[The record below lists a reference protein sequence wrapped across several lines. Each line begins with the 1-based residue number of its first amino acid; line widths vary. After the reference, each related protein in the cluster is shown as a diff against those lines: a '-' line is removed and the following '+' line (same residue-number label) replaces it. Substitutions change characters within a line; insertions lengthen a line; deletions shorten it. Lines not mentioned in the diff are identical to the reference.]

1 MKKLAI
7 YIHIPFCDHKC
18 IYCDFYSI
26 TKTENIEPF
35 LDAIR
40 TEIINKSNY
49 LKGNEITSIFFGGGT
64 PSLLTPKQISS
75 ILQIFF
81 EKFNVSKSAE
91 ITLETNP
98 GTVDLLKLK
107 EFKNIGINRLS
118 IGVQSFNNNELKFLT
133 RIHDKELAIET
144 VVNGNIAGFENINLD
159 LIFNLPN
166 QTREIWESNL
176 QTALSLP
183 ITHISAYSLILER
196 GTILNKLIIDKKV
209 KMNEDEFDA
218 SLYETTMKFLNNRG
232 FNQYEVSNFCKVG
245 FECEHNLIY
254 WQHKNY
260 ISFGPSAHSFLEN
273 KRWWNFSG
281 VKQYIGKV
289 EKNGNAVCGEE
300 VLSNEELLDEFVML
314 ALRSKGLDLNELEN
328 IHGNYWLIRNRDY
341 LNDLIANKLII
352 EEKNFI
358 KFTSNGYLFCDE
370 ILQKFK

>member
-1 MKKLAI
+1 
-7 YIHIPFCDHKC
+7 
-18 IYCDFYSI
+18 
-26 TKTENIEPF
+26 
-35 LDAIR
+35 
-40 TEIINKSNY
+40 
-49 LKGNEITSIFFGGGT
+49 
-64 PSLLTPKQISS
+64 
-75 ILQIFF
+75 
-81 EKFNVSKSAE
+81 
-91 ITLETNP
+91 
-98 GTVDLLKLK
+98 
-107 EFKNIGINRLS
+107 
-118 IGVQSFNNNELKFLT
+118 
-133 RIHDKELAIET
+133 
-144 VVNGNIAGFENINLD
+144 
-159 LIFNLPN
+159 
-166 QTREIWESNL
+166 
-176 QTALSLP
+176 
-183 ITHISAYSLILER
+183 
-196 GTILNKLIIDKKV
+196 
-209 KMNEDEFDA
+209 MNEDEFDA